1 MYAPYSFQFS
11 ISAAFCTARCFFSKG
26 CVCLVYTSWPK
37 EWHLTRTSNPCYS
50 LVINKA
56 HIVVEGNWEDKL
68 RLGGDS
74 FHLSVH
80 AFWKMYWLTIRTE
93 EGKYGQISADFS
105 ESETESFLPQQ
116 AALYCFVFHIHCT
129 LGLSS
134 VHTNTVSGFAD
145 KQLPTNYIKD
155 HLLYIKG
162 IKCRYDLNVRCC
174 LWYFLN
180 LINEKAS
187 FFMSW

>member
-105 ESETESFLPQQ
+105 ESQTESFLPQQ
-116 AALYCFVFHIHCT
+116 AALYCFVFHIHLHSASPLYTPTPFQDLQINSCLQITLKITCCT
-129 LGLSS
+129 
-134 VHTNTVSGFAD
+134 
-145 KQLPTNYIKD
+145 
-155 HLLYIKG
+155 
-162 IKCRYDLNVRCC
+162 
-174 LWYFLN
+174 
-180 LINEKAS
+180 
-187 FFMSW
+187 